1 MRKFVPALLLLM
13 LASCK
18 NTWNED
24 DKDAWRQAC
33 TENAMHWAGNEQQA
47 KTYCDCVL
55 EKIMQKYP
63 NENDALEHV
72 GDLATDSSVQS
83 CRPKN

>member
-1 MRKFVPALLLLM
+1 MLLS

-24 DKDAWRQAC
+24 DKGAWREAC
-33 TENAMHWAGNEQQA
+33 TENAMHWAGSEAQA

-55 EKIMQKYP
+55 DKIMIKYP

-72 GDLATDSSVQS
+72 GELATDSSVQG